1 MKHPALTRAMAAVLA
16 IMCAIML
23 ICGAVGIGDAQKE
36 YKEDLDAY
44 EKLSERIATFKELSA
59 KLDGEDSYKET
70 KEKLDARQEEHDK
83 ESADFRTDLAER
95 TATQGG
101 YQQGANALLEAR
113 EATEAAYRQYAD
125 GVAQFQAA
133 EAEFNA
139 KMAQLDAL
147 PGQAAMVAQKC
158 AQAAMLNPA
167 HPGEAPIEPIA
178 PQMPNEP
185 VAPGEGATDEEFANY
200 AAELDYYNNTALP
213 SYNTALAD
221 YQTQKTQYDAAIG
234 EYNAKL
240 SVYTEQMTA
249 INTAVGSANAILSA
263 IGASASDPGQAA
275 AMLAGVN
282 EASVAGIKAAAQQ
295 ELNAAKAELDAAGE
309 AVMSAK
315 HQVQGSLEQIWYDLG
330 EMELEEPELEEKRQA
345 LLEEAEQLEK
355 DKEAAEQKKEDE
367 RVLASTRAAL
377 KNYDGVAAFMAEND
391 DLAACAEEYAAQFD
405 RELHND
411 RTARIAIALCELIG
425 GLVGFACLPSAYEK
439 SKSRFL
445 LLAPSALSFVLAAAG
460 LGIALYFAFGMNYA
474 VLPVLIFAPIYL
486 LCAAPRNKYP
496 AASE

>member
-178 PQMPNEP
+178 PQMPTVP
-185 VAPGEGATDEEFANY
+185 VASGEEATEEELTNY
-200 AAELDYYNNTALP
+200 AAELESYNNAMLT
-213 SYNTALAD
+213 YNTALAN

-275 AMLAGVN
+275 AMLAEVN

-315 HQVQGSLEQIWYDLG
+315 HQVQGGLEQIWYDLG
-330 EMELEEPELEEKRQA
+330 EMELEEPELEEKRKA

>member
-23 ICGAVGIGDAQKE
+23 VCGAVGIGDAQKE

-44 EKLSERIATFKELSA
+44 EKLSERVSTFKELSA

-139 KMAQLDAL
+139 KKAEAQAGLAQL
-147 PGQAAMVAQKC
+147 QAAYNAITVPTVPRDYFQYPQKTEGMSDEDYQKAC
-158 AQAAMLNPA
+158 AEVDAA
-167 HPGEAPIEPIA
+167 
-178 PQMPNEP
+178 
-185 VAPGEGATDEEFANY
+185 Y
-200 AAELDYYNNTALP
+200 AAACQEAER
-213 SYNTALAD
+213 
-221 YQTQKTQYDAAIG
+221 KT
-234 EYNAKL
+234 
-240 SVYTEQMTA
+240 
-249 INTAVGSANAILSA
+249 
-263 IGASASDPGQAA
+263 
-275 AMLAGVN
+275 N
-282 EASVAGIKAAAQQ
+282 E
-295 ELNAAKAELDAAGE
+295 AKAEIQAKIDAINAQLAQGEALINENRAKLDAAGE
-309 AVMSAK
+309 TVMSAK
-315 HQVQGSLEQIWYDLG
+315 HKVQGNLEQIWYDLG
-330 EMELEEPELEEKRQA
+330 EMEDEEPELEEKRQA

-377 KNYDGVAAFMAEND
+377 KNYDGIAALMAEND

-411 RTARIAIALCELIG
+411 RIARIAIALCELIG

-445 LLAPSALSFVLAAAG
+445 LLAPAALSFVLAAAG

-486 LCAAPRNKYP
+486 LSAAPRNKYP

>member
-23 ICGAVGIGDAQKE
+23 VCGAVGIGDAQKE

-44 EKLSERIATFKELSA
+44 EKLSERVSTFKELSA

-139 KMAQLDAL
+139 KKAEAQAGLAQLQTAYNSITVPTVTEDMFPMPTQEQFTVEGVFDEAAYNEAVNARNNAYSDA
-147 PGQAAMVAQKC
+147 VAQ
-158 AQAAMLNPA
+158 
-167 HPGEAPIEPIA
+167 
-178 PQMPNEP
+178 
-185 VAPGEGATDEEFANY
+185 
-200 AAELDYYNNTALP
+200 
-213 SYNTALAD
+213 AD
-221 YQTQKTQYDAAIG
+221 G
-234 EYNAKL
+234 
-240 SVYTEQMTA
+240 
-249 INTAVGSANAILSA
+249 
-263 IGASASDPGQAA
+263 
-275 AMLAGVN
+275 
-282 EASVAGIKAAAQQ
+282 
-295 ELNAAKAELDAAGE
+295 AAKAKAEIQAKIDAINAQLAQGEALINENRAKLDAAGE

-315 HQVQGSLEQIWYDLG
+315 HKVQGNLEQIWYDLG
-330 EMELEEPELEEKRQA
+330 EMEDEEPELEEKRQA

-377 KNYDGVAAFMAEND
+377 KNYDGIAALMAEND
-391 DLAACAEEYAAQFD
+391 DIAACAEEYAAQFD

-411 RTARIAIALCELIG
+411 RIARIAIALCELIG
-425 GLVGFACLPSAYEK
+425 GSVGFACLPSAYEK

-445 LLAPSALSFVLAAAG
+445 LLAPAALSFVLAAAG

-486 LCAAPRNKYP
+486 LSAAPRNKYP

>member
-147 PGQAAMVAQKC
+147 PGQADIVAQKC

-185 VAPGEGATDEEFANY
+185 VAPGEGATEEELTNY
-200 AAELDYYNNTALP
+200 AAELESYNNAMLT
-213 SYNTALAD
+213 YNTALAD

-275 AMLAGVN
+275 AMLAEVN

-315 HQVQGSLEQIWYDLG
+315 HQVQGGLEQIWYDLG
-330 EMELEEPELEEKRQA
+330 EMELEEPELEEKRKA

>member
-70 KEKLDARQEEHDK
+70 KEKLDVRQEEHDK

-147 PGQAAMVAQKC
+147 PGQAAMVAQMC
-158 AQAAMLNPA
+158 AQAAKLNPV
-167 HPGEAPIEPIA
+167 HPEEAPIEPIA
-178 PQMPNEP
+178 PQKPTAP
-185 VAPGEGATDEEFANY
+185 VAPGEEATEEELANY
-200 AAELDYYNNTALP
+200 AAELESYNNAINNAMST
-213 SYNTALAD
+213 YNTALAD
-221 YQTQKTQYDAAIG
+221 YQTQKTQ
-234 EYNAKL
+234 YNAKL

-275 AMLAGVN
+275 AMLAEVN

-315 HQVQGSLEQIWYDLG
+315 HQVQGGLEQIWYDLG
-330 EMELEEPELEEKRQA
+330 EMELEEPELEEKRKA

>member
-23 ICGAVGIGDAQKE
+23 ICGVVGIGDAQKE

-139 KMAQLDAL
+139 KKAEAQAGLAQL
-147 PGQAAMVAQKC
+147 QAAYNSITVPTVPRDNFQYPQRVEGMSDEDYQKACAEVDAAYAAACQEAERQTNEAKAGIQAQIDTIN
-158 AQAAMLNPA
+158 AQLAQ
-167 HPGEAPIEPIA
+167 GEAMI
-178 PQMPNEP
+178 NE
-185 VAPGEGATDEEFANY
+185 NR
-200 AAELDYYNNTALP
+200 
-213 SYNTALAD
+213 
-221 YQTQKTQYDAAIG
+221 
-234 EYNAKL
+234 AK
-240 SVYTEQMTA
+240 
-249 INTAVGSANAILSA
+249 
-263 IGASASDPGQAA
+263 
-275 AMLAGVN
+275 
-282 EASVAGIKAAAQQ
+282 
-295 ELNAAKAELDAAGE
+295 LDAAGE

-315 HQVQGSLEQIWYDLG
+315 HQVQGNLEQIWYDLG
-330 EMELEEPELEEKRQA
+330 EMEDEEPELEEKRQA

-377 KNYDGVAAFMAEND
+377 KNYDGVAALMAEND

-445 LLAPSALSFVLAAAG
+445 LLAPAALSFVLAAAG

>member
-70 KEKLDARQEEHDK
+70 KEKLDVRQEEHDK

-147 PGQAAMVAQKC
+147 PGQAAKVAQMC
-158 AQAAMLNPA
+158 AQAAMPNPV

-178 PQMPNEP
+178 PQMPTAP
-185 VAPGEGATDEEFANY
+185 VASGEEATEEELANY
-200 AAELDYYNNTALP
+200 AAELESYNNAMST
-213 SYNTALAD
+213 YNTDLAD
-221 YQTQKTQYDAAIG
+221 YQTQKTQ
-234 EYNAKL
+234 YNAKL

-315 HQVQGSLEQIWYDLG
+315 HQVQGGLEQIWYDLG
-330 EMELEEPELEEKRQA
+330 EMELEEPELEEKRKA